1 MSKPVPG
8 VSRQQRI
15 SDEGLAR
22 LDKQLKSGV
31 RISSQ
36 VLQQWIKRY
45 GDEARM
51 LLKSHGYEVND

>member
-1 MSKPVPG
+1 MSKSVPG

-36 VLQQWIKRY
+36 VLHQWIKRY

-51 LLKSHGYEVND
+51 LLKSQGYEFKD

>member
-1 MSKPVPG
+1 VSKSVPG

-51 LLKSHGYEVND
+51 LLKSHGYEFKD

>member
-1 MSKPVPG
+1 MSKSVPG

-51 LLKSHGYEVND
+51 LLKSHGYEFKD

>member
-1 MSKPVPG
+1 VSKPAPG

-36 VLQQWIKRY
+36 VLHQWIKRY

-51 LLKSHGYEVND
+51 LLKSHGYEFKD